1 MGVNAAGIRS
11 KLLTFK
17 KVINDL
23 KPSVFFIEE
32 TKLKEAGRLKLDNY
46 IIFEKVR
53 KNRINGGGIAIG
65 CVRDLNPMWVREG
78 EDDVEAL
85 SVDIFVRQMKIR
97 CCVAYGFKEGDA
109 YEKKEAFWNYLDAEV
124 MEAENAGAGLVIQF
138 DGNLWAGEKIIPN
151 VPRTQNKNG
160 KLFEQFLE
168 RNSHLTV
175 VNALELCEGLIT
187 RSRLRNGKLEES
199 VLDFFVVCHL
209 VLPHV
214 KRMVIDEQK
223 KHILTNYEQVKKGG
237 KAADTDHATEY
248 IDLDLKVTSEKPIRK
263 EIWNFKDKD
272 SQEKFKQTSETLEFT
287 NCFEN
292 KLSLQEQIEN
302 WRKVLKTHCSLGFK
316 PRSQR
321 SNQKEDPKSSDREIV
336 QKLSKMY
343 TMRIWPNL
351 GSFSMISRPDAVG
364 SFFGLLR

>member
-1 MGVNAAGIRS
+1 M
-11 KLLTFK
+11 
-17 KVINDL
+17 
-23 KPSVFFIEE
+23 
-32 TKLKEAGRLKLDNY
+32 
-46 IIFEKVR
+46 
-53 KNRINGGGIAIG
+53 
-65 CVRDLNPMWVREG
+65 
-78 EDDVEAL
+78 
-85 SVDIFVRQMKIR
+85 
-97 CCVAYGFKEGDA
+97 AYGFQEGDA

-151 VPRTQNKNG
+151 DPRTQNQNG

-272 SQEKFKQTSETLEFT
+272 SQEKFKMQTSKTLEFT
-287 NCFEN
+287 SCFEN
-292 KLSLQEQIEN
+292 KLPLQEQIEN
-302 WRKVLKTHCSLGFK
+302 WRKVLKTHCSLAFK
-316 PRSQR
+316 KIRIK
-321 SNQKEDPKSSDREIV
+321 QKKSVKPICS
-336 QKLSKMY
+336 KL
-343 TMRIWPNL
+343 
-351 GSFSMISRPDAVG
+351 
-364 SFFGLLR
+364 